1 MDSVKRGKEP
11 AMRAVAVLNVGI
23 KIALVAAIVFMF
35 THPDLPQFES
45 KSLTLRAVLY
55 PIFSLAVAAGYYLKG
70 MKGDYPHLLDVL
82 WSFTF
87 TFDIV
92 SNDAHLYG
100 SYENYDDLVHFI
112 NAVPFM
118 FVAVGLLLSLER
130 LNKFRLGYW
139 GVILVGFTAFVAFH
153 AIWEMYEHSMDR
165 FLGTN
170 LQPGG
175 MVEATDNNFF
185 AIVGALLAVAILSYW
200 RSVRAFEAHF
210 LSPITG
216 YLRQLLVSPQPRPLV
231 EIAGRTQT
239 RGEFQ
244 VGVGGD
250 ERPTPASGSRV

>member
-1 MDSVKRGKEP
+1 
-11 AMRAVAVLNVGI
+11 MRALAVLNVGI

-35 THPDLPQFES
+35 THPDLPQFEN

-55 PIFSLAVAAGYYLKG
+55 PLFSLMVAAGYYLRG
-70 MKGDYPHLLDVL
+70 MRGDYPHLLDIL

-118 FVAVGLLLSLER
+118 VVLVGLLLSLER
-130 LNKFRLGYW
+130 LNGFRLGYW
-139 GVILVGFTAFVAFH
+139 GIILMAFVSFVAFH
-153 AIWEMYEHSMDR
+153 AVWEMYEHSMDR

-185 AIVGALLAVAILSYW
+185 AIVGALLAVTILSYW
-200 RSVRAFEAHF
+200 RSARAFEAQF

-216 YLRQLLVSPQPRPLV
+216 YLRQLLVSQRPSPLV
-231 EIAGRTQT
+231 ELAARTQA

-244 VGVGGD
+244 VGVRGD

>member
-1 MDSVKRGKEP
+1 
-11 AMRAVAVLNVGI
+11 MRALAVLNLGI
-23 KIALVAAIVFMF
+23 KIALVVAIVFMF
-35 THPDLPQFES
+35 THPELPQFEN

-55 PIFSLAVAAGYYLKG
+55 PLFSLMVAAGYYLKG

-118 FVAVGLLLSLER
+118 FGVVGLLLSLER

-153 AIWEMYEHSMDR
+153 GVWEIYEHSMDR
-165 FLGTN
+165 FLETN

-185 AIVGALLAVAILSYW
+185 AIVGALLAVTILYYW
-200 RSVRAFEAHF
+200 QKTRSFEVY
-210 LSPITG
+210 LISPISD
-216 YLRQLLVSPQPRPLV
+216 YLSQLPVSQPARPEV
-231 EIAGRTQT
+231 EPTEGTQGSGELQIAGRA
-239 RGEFQ
+239 RLMHAGPY
-244 VGVGGD
+244 GGAR
-250 ERPTPASGSRV
+250 RPDPARQ

>member
-1 MDSVKRGKEP
+1 
-11 AMRAVAVLNVGI
+11 MRAIAVLNVGI
-23 KIALVAAIVFMF
+23 KIALVVAIVFMF
-35 THPDLPQFES
+35 THPDLPQFEN

-55 PIFSLAVAAGYYLKG
+55 PLFSLTVAAGYYLRG
-70 MKGDYPHLLDVL
+70 MRGPYPHLLDLL

-100 SYENYDDLVHFI
+100 SYENYDDLIHFI

-118 FVAVGLLLSLER
+118 VVLVGLLLSLER
-130 LNKFRLGYW
+130 LDKFRLGYW
-139 GVILVGFTAFVAFH
+139 GVILVGFTSFVAFH
-153 AIWEMYEHSMDR
+153 AVWEMYEHSMDR

-200 RSVRAFEAHF
+200 RSARAFEAHF

-216 YLRQLLVSPQPRPLV
+216 YLSQLLGSQRARPLV
-231 EIAGRTQT
+231 QPMGMAQARAA
-239 RGEFQ
+239 FQ
-244 VGVGGD
+244 VRVRGD
-250 ERPTPASGSRV
+250 ERPTPAPGSKV